1 MNTAFESLGTPTL
14 AGPMP
19 WQVPL
24 RPDPPFNMHS
34 HPPSVWPDF
43 LVGKKAQPLRLLLVD
58 DDPRVSRV
66 STQALLRDKR
76 IHLAGQAG

>member
-1 MNTAFESLGTPTL
+1 MNTTFESTRTQAARASTRWNDLQPG
-14 AGPMP
+14 
-19 WQVPL
+19 
-24 RPDPPFNMHS
+24 DHPFAMHS
-34 HPPSVWPDF
+34 NPPSVWPDF